1 MDLQTGVIKAVSTSI
16 RIPVCTEQ
24 ERTARVKCLGPLFRH
39 TNRLKDIR
47 DSVTVCEA
55 HVIYRVK
62 EKKTQARPTEG
73 EYTHE
78 YKKGIRRSG
87 MDFLSSS
94 LLTVKENAQNVRLEF
109 PCRHCTRQTSGTL
122 LSSTMSKWGCSP
134 RLTKKRPSRYA
145 ARCGSAD

>member
-1 MDLQTGVIKAVSTSI
+1 MEMDLQTGVIKAVSTSI

-62 EKKTQARPTEG
+62 EKKRKPDLQKANIHT
-73 EYTHE
+73 
-78 YKKGIRRSG
+78 
-87 MDFLSSS
+87 
-94 LLTVKENAQNVRLEF
+94 N
-109 PCRHCTRQTSGTL
+109 TRKALGVL
-122 LSSTMSKWGCSP
+122 VWIF
-134 RLTKKRPSRYA
+134 
-145 ARCGSAD
+145 